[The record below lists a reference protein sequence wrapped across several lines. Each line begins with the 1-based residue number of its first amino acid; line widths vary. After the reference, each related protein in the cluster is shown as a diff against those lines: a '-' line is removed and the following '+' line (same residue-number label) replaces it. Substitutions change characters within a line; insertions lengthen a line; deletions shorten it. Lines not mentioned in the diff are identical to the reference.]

1 MRAFLDKLFGKKEA
15 LAAPALALQPPS
27 PPPAV
32 TAPLSM
38 DTEEL
43 DPNAISQ
50 PAPPTQPLAKRL
62 ELPQFIVG
70 CSQSVGRQRDHN
82 EDALFTLTTN
92 LVSDTTQMPF
102 GLYMIAD
109 GMGGHQ
115 HGEIASGISVRSMA
129 NHVIKKLYMPLFGLS
144 GEQSEDSLQ
153 EIMQTGVLE
162 AHRSILK
169 NAMGGGTTLTAVL
182 VMGNQMTIT
191 HVGDSR
197 AYAIHQD
204 GRMQI
209 LTHDHSL
216 VKRLQELGQI
226 TADEAAIHP
235 QRNVLYRA
243 LGQGEPF
250 EPDVS
255 TFPIPRAGHLLIC
268 SDGLRGVVPERELFN
283 LISTSANPQQACQG
297 MIDAANE
304 AGGPDNISAIL
315 VKLPE

>member
-1 MRAFLDKLFGKKEA
+1 MLFGKKE
-15 LAAPALALQPPS
+15 LVTQPAPAPQPLPQT
-27 PPPAV
+27 AVV

-38 DTEEL
+38 EDTEEL
-43 DPNAISQ
+43 NSNAVSQ
-50 PAPPTQPLAKRL
+50 AAAPTVPLPKRL

-70 CSQSVGRQRDHN
+70 CGQSVGKQRDHN

-92 LVSDTTQMPF
+92 LVSDTIQMPF
-102 GLYMIAD
+102 GLYVIAD

-115 HGEIASGISVRSMA
+115 HGEVASGVSVRAMA
-129 NHVIKKLYMPLFGLS
+129 NHVVKKLYMPLFGLS
-144 GEQSEDSLQ
+144 GEQAEDSLQ
-153 EIMQTGVLE
+153 EIMQAGVLE

-169 NAMGGGTTLTAVL
+169 DAMGGGTTLTAVL
-182 VMGNQMTIT
+182 IMGNQMTIT

-197 AYAIHQD
+197 AYAIYPD
-204 GRMQI
+204 GRMQT

-226 TADEAAIHP
+226 TADEAATHP

-255 TFPIPRAGHLLIC
+255 TFPVPHAGYLLIC
-268 SDGLRGVVPERELFN
+268 SDGLWGVVPERELFN
-283 LISTSANPQQACQG
+283 IISTAANPQQACQG
-297 MIDAANE
+297 MVDAANE

-315 VKLPE
+315 VQLPE